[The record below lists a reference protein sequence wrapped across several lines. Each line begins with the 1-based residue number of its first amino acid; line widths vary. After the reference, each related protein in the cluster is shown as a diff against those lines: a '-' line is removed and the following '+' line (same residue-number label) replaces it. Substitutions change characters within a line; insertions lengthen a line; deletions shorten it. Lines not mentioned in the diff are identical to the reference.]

1 MMLPSELCRDF
12 LSAKFPRALFAA
24 WIMTAIIVLY
34 CFAIAAII
42 FSGPLLPFV
51 VEGAGMM
58 LFGATVFCLV
68 VALTSGYRGVL
79 AGPQDM
85 PAAVLGTM
93 GATVAAGTAYA
104 PAETTF
110 MTMTALLILSSL
122 MTGLLFLAI
131 GHFRLSNLF
140 RFIPYPVTGGFF
152 TGTGW
157 ILSVAALSIMS
168 GMTLDWQTL
177 PAFLDSANLWK
188 WGPGAVYGLTLAL
201 VMKRRNSIAILIG
214 SLVLFTGL
222 YHLSLLLLGISV
234 EDAKAAGLLL
244 SGMPEGGL
252 WPTFRLSDLAHVD
265 WGVVAEQ
272 VPNVLTIAVVTLLC
286 VVVYMNALEVATGV
300 KIDLDREFRAAGW
313 AGTVAGAGGSSPG
326 THSIVLT
333 LASRMLGAD
342 TRWTGILTSLGLCLT
357 LFFGGAMLELLPKTV
372 IGGVLFFLGVGL
384 LNDWLFDVRK
394 RLHWTDYGIVL
405 LITFTIAVF
414 GFIEGVALGMLAALA
429 LFAIRLSRVDLIEA
443 RLTGRDLHSKKVRS
457 VPDRAILLEQ
467 GEQIRIFRLRGYVF
481 FGSVYGLVDRLEE
494 PLSDTPAPSFIVLDC
509 TSVLG
514 FDVSSINVLC
524 GFLRTTL
531 PSGMQVMICAPP
543 ARFRSNVVRN
553 LPAAVR
559 NRLLFEADLD
569 HALERCEDMRIA
581 TFQQDLANSPRVA
594 GGDLLN
600 RVADDLEGQ
609 LDRQVVFEELVARL
623 EPWLERQEYDAGD
636 TLAARGGI
644 QKGMQL
650 LVTGRVSVHDAEGT
664 RLFQCGPGDAI
675 GHQAAFGA
683 HTAST
688 CAVAEETCMTM
699 MLTPLHRRLLESAE
713 PDLSLKLY
721 QYLMSYEPSTRR
733 V

>member
-1 MMLPSELCRDF
+1 MMLASELYRDF
-12 LSAKFPRALFAA
+12 LSAKFPRALVIA

-51 VEGAGMM
+51 IEGAGMM

-68 VALTSGYRGVL
+68 VALISGYRGAL
-79 AGPQDM
+79 GGPQDM

-104 PAETTF
+104 PPETAF

-122 MTGLLFLAI
+122 ITALVFLAI

-152 TGTGW
+152 AGTGW
-157 ILSVAALSIMS
+157 FLSLAALSLMS
-168 GMTLDWQTL
+168 GMTLNWQTF
-177 PAFLDSANLWK
+177 PEFLDSSNLWK

-222 YHLSLLLLGISV
+222 YHLILLLVGISV
-234 EDAKAAGLLL
+234 DDAKAAGLLL
-244 SGMPEGGL
+244 SGMPEDGL
-252 WPTFRLSDLAHVD
+252 WPTFRLSDFAHVD

-272 VPNVLTIAVVTLLC
+272 VPNVLTVALVTLLC
-286 VVVYMNALEVATGV
+286 VVVYMNGLEVATGV
-300 KIDLDREFRAAGW
+300 KIDLDREFRAAGL
-313 AGTVAGAGGSSPG
+313 AGTLAGVGGSSPG
-326 THSIVLT
+326 THSAVLSM
-333 LASRMLGAD
+333 ASRMSGAD
-342 TRWTGILTSLGLCLT
+342 TPWTGILTSLGLCLT
-357 LFFGGAMLELLPKTV
+357 LFFGSAMLELLPKSV
-372 IGGVLFFLGVGL
+372 IGGVLFFLGVAL
-384 LNDWLFDVRK
+384 LDNWLFDIRK

-429 LFAIRLSRVDLIEA
+429 LFAIRLGRMGLIEA
-443 RLTGRDLHSKKVRS
+443 SLTGRDLRSNKIRS

-467 GEQIRIFRLRGYVF
+467 GERIRIYQLRGYVF
-481 FGSVYGLVDRLEE
+481 FGSVYRLVDRLEE
-494 PLSDTPAPSFIVLDC
+494 PLSDTPAPSSIVLDC

-524 GFLRTTL
+524 GFLRTAHS
-531 PSGMQVMICAPP
+531 SGAQVVICAPP
-543 ARFRSNVVRN
+543 ARFSSNVVRN
-553 LPAAVR
+553 LPAAVW
-559 NRLLFEADLD
+559 NQLLFEADLD

-581 TFQQDLANSPRVA
+581 VFRQDPANSQGIA
-594 GGDLLN
+594 GGDLLE
-600 RVADDLEGQ
+600 RVADDLEGH
-609 LDRQVVFEELVARL
+609 LDRQILFEELVVRL
-623 EPWLERQEYDAGD
+623 EPWLQRQEYDVGG
-636 TLAARGGI
+636 TLVTRGRT

-683 HTAST
+683 HPAST

-699 MLTPLHRRLLESAE
+699 MLTPLQRRLLESAE
-713 PDLSLKLY
+713 PELSLKLY
-721 QYLMSYEPSTRR
+721 QYLMTYEPSTHR